1 MTGHISLVSKS
12 GPTNSD
18 RWHQNTWVLEPI
30 SEWGEYLFSEN
41 EDDNLECICYR

>member
-18 RWHQNTWVLEPI
+18 LWHQNTWVLEPI